1 MRIEFSYRIAAL
13 SLVVLGGL
21 GICPPA
27 RTDDTPPK
35 ELLLY
40 VQDAKQHGV
49 RDAKIRENARNLGWS
64 AAMVDKA
71 LARDTTGGKQLV
83 RDDEP
88 SGAAPAPA
96 PPPPPPAPAPPAGV
110 PPGVGD
116 DYQIGPGDTL
126 QISVWKEPDVT
137 VPSVVVRPD
146 GRITVPLIK
155 EVAVAGLTPRQA
167 EKVIT
172 DGLSAY
178 VRDANVTV
186 VVSQINSKRV
196 YVIGA
201 VRKEGTL
208 PYTYGMTVMQALSE
222 SGGLTDYAKRKK
234 IYVLRSELGRDYR
247 LEFNYDEVVRGERM
261 QQNVVLIPGDTVV
274 IPH

>member
-1 MRIEFSYRIAAL
+1 VA
-13 SLVVLGGL
+13 
-21 GICPPA
+21 
-27 RTDDTPPK
+27 
-35 ELLLY
+35 
-40 VQDAKQHGV
+40 
-49 RDAKIRENARNLGWS
+49 
-64 AAMVDKA
+64 
-71 LARDTTGGKQLV
+71 
-83 RDDEP
+83 
-88 SGAAPAPA
+88 
-96 PPPPPPAPAPPAGV
+96 
-110 PPGVGD
+110 D

-155 EVAVAGLTPRQA
+155 EVAVAGMTPRQA

-172 DGLSAY
+172 AGLSAY

-222 SGGLTDYAKRKK
+222 AGGLTDYAKRKK

-247 LEFNYDEVVRGERM
+247 LDFNYDEVVRG
-261 QQNVVLIPGDTVV
+261 
-274 IPH
+274 